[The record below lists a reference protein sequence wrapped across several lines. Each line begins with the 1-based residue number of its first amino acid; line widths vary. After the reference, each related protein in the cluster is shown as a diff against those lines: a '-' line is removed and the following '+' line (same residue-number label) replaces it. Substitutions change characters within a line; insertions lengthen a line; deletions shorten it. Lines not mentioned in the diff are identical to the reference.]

1 MLTRRNLLK
10 LGSLAAASAAVPR
23 PARSLDPSDYTLEI
37 APYTLDISAK
47 HSIKTIAY
55 NGQVPGPLL
64 RFKEGKP
71 VTIDV
76 TNRSENEELVHWH
89 GLFLPPDV
97 DGAMEEGTPMIPAG
111 GHARYTF
118 TPAPSGFRWY
128 HTHTFAGDDLKKST
142 YTGQHGFLMIDPAD
156 NPGHYDREI
165 FLALHDW
172 EGEMT
177 GSSDGSM
184 NPEYRFTTINGKTLG
199 FGEPLRVQAGQRV
212 LLHILNSSATEQHWL
227 ALAGHQFRVIA
238 LDGNPVPAPQLVPM
252 LRLAPAER
260 ICAVV
265 EMKNPGVWVL
275 GEVRK
280 HIQAA
285 GMGIVVEYVN
295 RSGKPAWQQPEK
307 LLWDYA
313 QFAAPS
319 ATPSPA
325 KPAIEFP
332 MVFESKFAGHGAPDH
347 WSINGKS
354 WPNVES
360 PLLQTG
366 QRYRLIFKNP
376 SSDDH
381 PVHLHRHSFEL
392 RSIRR
397 NSDLRSLPGKP
408 DLHGILKDVVL
419 VESKTEVHVEFTADH
434 PGPTL
439 FHCHQQNHMDEGFML
454 LFHYS

>member
-1 MLTRRNLLK
+1 VLTRRSLLK
-10 LGSLAAASAAVPR
+10 IGGLATASSALPR
-23 PARSLDPSDYTLEI
+23 SALCLDKADYSLEI
-37 APYTLDISAK
+37 APYTLDISAR
-47 HSIKTIAY
+47 HSVKTIAY
-55 NGQVPGPLL
+55 NGQIPGPLL
-64 RFKEGKP
+64 RLREGKP

-142 YTGQHGFLMIDPAD
+142 YTGQHGFLMIDPKE
-156 NPGHYDREI
+156 NPGHYDQEF

-177 GSSDGSM
+177 GSGDGSM

-199 FGEPLRVQAGQRV
+199 FGEPLRVQSGQRI
-212 LLHILNSSATEQHWL
+212 LLHILNSSATEQHWI
-227 ALAGHQFRVIA
+227 AFAGHQFRVIA

-260 ICAVV
+260 VSAVV

-285 GMGIVVEYVN
+285 GMGIVVEYAN
-295 RSGKPAWQQPEK
+295 RSGKPTWQQPVK
-307 LLWDYA
+307 LLWDYS

-319 ATPSPA
+319 ATPSP
-325 KPAIEFP
+325 PQSVIEFP

-347 WSINGKS
+347 WTINGKS
-354 WPNVES
+354 WPNAES

-366 QRYRLIFKNP
+366 QRYRLIFRNP

-419 VESKTEVHVEFTADH
+419 VESKTEVHVEFTANH

-454 LFHYS
+454 LFHYA